1 MKKKSIYISNL
12 SWRHEDFTSIIK
24 LIKTHKI
31 SGVDIAPIKIFKN
44 WKNVE
49 KKVKKFNKILRK
61 NKIKVNAIQGVFF
74 KTNLNLFDNVNKNF
88 EKIENHLKLVL
99 RVAKVFG
106 CNKIIIG
113 STEFR
118 NKKKISKVYSDKIFI
133 NFFSKFKK
141 ILKKNKIYFCMET
154 IPKQYNEKYI
164 FKLEHLLYLIKKIN
178 SKYIKINFDTSLFH
192 YNNSNFLNLRQN
204 LDQIKTFQF
213 TEKNFD
219 YFLNPSKNNLKI
231 AKMIKNS
238 NKVNEISLEIIKK
251 KTNIKYLS
259 KSIINLKNLLN

>member
-99 RVAKVFG
+99 RIAKVFG

-118 NKKKISKVYSDKIFI
+118 NKKKYLKFMLIRFLSIF
-133 NFFSKFKK
+133 
-141 ILKKNKIYFCMET
+141 
-154 IPKQYNEKYI
+154 
-164 FKLEHLLYLIKKIN
+164 
-178 SKYIKINFDTSLFH
+178 
-192 YNNSNFLNLRQN
+192 FLNLR
-204 LDQIKTFQF
+204 KF
-213 TEKNFD
+213 
-219 YFLNPSKNNLKI
+219 
-231 AKMIKNS
+231 
-238 NKVNEISLEIIKK
+238 
-251 KTNIKYLS
+251 
-259 KSIINLKNLLN
+259 

>member
-1 MKKKSIYISNL
+1 M
-12 SWRHEDFTSIIK
+12 
-24 LIKTHKI
+24 IKTHKI

-118 NKKKISKVYSDKIFI
+118 NKKKYLKFMLIRFLSIF
-133 NFFSKFKK
+133 
-141 ILKKNKIYFCMET
+141 
-154 IPKQYNEKYI
+154 
-164 FKLEHLLYLIKKIN
+164 
-178 SKYIKINFDTSLFH
+178 
-192 YNNSNFLNLRQN
+192 FLNLR
-204 LDQIKTFQF
+204 KF
-213 TEKNFD
+213 
-219 YFLNPSKNNLKI
+219 
-231 AKMIKNS
+231 
-238 NKVNEISLEIIKK
+238 
-251 KTNIKYLS
+251 
-259 KSIINLKNLLN
+259 